1 MRKGLILFSRRHK
14 GIIMYATEGAF
25 GGGQMFSAPNRK
37 SPAAPATASENLEPP
52 IPQTTC
58 GPTVGTEFKRACIPL
73 CGFSERP
80 PATPRS
86 PQKRTFPDLIH
97 IFKIKFQDAAAYGFA
112 PRRACPNA
120 WGFRRTSGGTPSHG
134 RDGNGAEI
142 HLRAVSFKG
151 FYLSTNPFYLKR
163 LRAAASTIDA
173 APRIA
178 AATCGSGTCV
188 IPT

>member
-1 MRKGLILFSRRHK
+1 MGKGLILFSRRHK
-14 GIIMYATEGAF
+14 GIIMYAMEGAC
-25 GGGQMFSAPNRK
+25 GGGQMLSAPNRE
-37 SPAAPATASENLEPP
+37 SPAASATASENSEPP

-58 GPTVGTEFKRACIPL
+58 GPTQLRQNLKGLA
-73 CGFSERP
+73 
-80 PATPRS
+80 
-86 PQKRTFPDLIH
+86 LIH

-120 WGFRRTSGGTPSHG
+120 RGFRTNLRRNPVSWTGRKRRGNTTSP
-134 RDGNGAEI
+134 RRLVQRI
-142 HLRAVSFKG
+142 
-151 FYLSTNPFYLKR
+151 LSIGKPFYLKR

-178 AATCGSGTCV
+178 AATSGSGTCV